1 MYIGKMNLPSYAF
14 CRSDE
19 NGFVNMS
26 DFVAMAI
33 NYAIERE
40 MGLLTSNRGPV
51 TILETRETN

>member
-1 MYIGKMNLPSYAF
+1 MNLPSYAF

-19 NGFVNMS
+19 NGFVDLA

-33 NYAIERE
+33 NYSIESE
-40 MGLLTSNRGPV
+40 MGLLTNNRGPV